1 MADYVDGVNNNA
13 DADAAAPAVDTAV
26 HEEFE
31 GAHVL
36 QNDDDNFV
44 GLENDADD
52 DDEFAT
58 AGGRLPIFANRKNR
72 ELDEHIK
79 EKEKKIET
87 MQIVLNDNTER
98 VKIMKEHL
106 KNVQQE
112 LQHTQQLVDAKRRE
126 IETESHLLSWQSE
139 RLPPAQH

>member
-1 MADYVDGVNNNA
+1 M
-13 DADAAAPAVDTAV
+13 

-58 AGGRLPIFANRKNR
+58 AGGRLLIFMNQNRNSTS
-72 ELDEHIK
+72 IS
-79 EKEKKIET
+79 KKKKRKYIT
-87 MQIVLNDNTER
+87 QIVLNDNTER

-112 LQHTQQLVDAKRRE
+112 LQHTAACRCKA
-126 IETESHLLSWQSE
+126 S
-139 RLPPAQH
+139 